1 MRMRMTPALSILA
14 LAMSM
19 AAPAAAQTVTI
30 TPRLDTRLTWT
41 DNVDTSDDAQQDW
54 IAEISP
60 GIGISRASGRF
71 RGYLNAS
78 LRNMVYAQET
88 DKNKTYLAFRGN
100 GEFEAI
106 EDAVF
111 IALAGS
117 ISRTDTSA
125 FSRRSGDDSL
135 SADKADETRMWSI
148 APRYQFRFGDAGMG
162 RLGYESRWL
171 QGGSG
176 TLADTRQ
183 ERWTVAVS
191 DPSALRL
198 FGWGID
204 LARTDTTFEQGSG
217 RDVTQEIGRATLFVN
232 IDPQFR
238 LRLIG
243 GYESNDYD
251 LVGGEEG
258 SIWGAGFDWYP
269 TERTSLSA
277 TGEDRMFGTGYNVQ
291 LRHRMA
297 RSTWNFSA
305 SRDISSTLDELAG
318 GEVLDPVF
326 QNIYYLLG
334 LANPDLS
341 EAELMRQARAL
352 YERVGGVG
360 IRTNAY
366 FLQRAI
372 GAGVSFTGARNT
384 LSFSV
389 RRAER
394 ERLNTLSG
402 FLATDDFAEFEY
414 TDTRSAS
421 VTLLHQLTGTS
432 NLNGSITRSNTEGRG
447 ISNRD
452 VDRLIF
458 NIGVT
463 RQLSPDT
470 TVGLNYRH
478 NKTTGTNDYTENS
491 IRATLGM
498 SF

>member
-1 MRMRMTPALSILA
+1 MRTRMTPALSTLA
-14 LAMSM
+14 LAVFMT
-19 AAPAAAQTVTI
+19 APAAAQTVSI
-30 TPRLDTRLTWT
+30 TPRLDTGLTWT
-41 DNVDTSDDAQQDW
+41 DNVDASDANPRKDW
-54 IAEISP
+54 VAEISP
-60 GIGISRASGRF
+60 GIGVSRESGRF

-78 LRNMVYAQET
+78 LRNLVHAQAT
-88 DKNKTYLAFRGN
+88 DKNETYLAFRGN
-100 GEFEAI
+100 GEFEVI

-125 FSRRSGDDSL
+125 FSRRGGGDSL

-183 ERWTVAVS
+183 ERWTLAVS

-251 LVGGEEG
+251 LVEGEEG

-269 TERTSLSA
+269 TERTSISA
-277 TGEDRMFGTGYNVQ
+277 SAEDRIFGTGYDVQ
-291 LRHRMA
+291 LQHRMA
-297 RSTWNFSA
+297 RSAWNFSA

-326 QNIYYLLG
+326 QLFYLLTDPS
-334 LANPDLS
+334 LP
-341 EAELMRQARAL
+341 EAERMRLARAA
-352 YERVGGVG
+352 YERAGGVG

-372 GAGVSFTGARNT
+372 AAGVSFTGARNT

-394 ERLNTLSG
+394 ERLSTLAG
-402 FLATDDFAEFEY
+402 FLATDDFAEFDY
-414 TDTRSAS
+414 TDTRSMS
-421 VTLLHQLTGTS
+421 VMLLHRLTGTS
-432 NLNGSITRSNTEGRG
+432 NLNGSITRSKTEGQG
-447 ISNRD
+447 SSNRD
-452 VDRLIF
+452 VDRLLF
-458 NIGVT
+458 NIGIT

-470 TVGLNYRH
+470 TAGLNYRH
-478 NKTTGTNDYTENS
+478 SKTTGTNDYTENS